1 MNTFL
6 TVSLCLC
13 ALAVVSAGVTVKVGD
28 YSFPLESVK
37 KLKDLP
43 SASPTQRSR
52 SVVRMCDDPKLPR
65 EFQVMCTRPKARP
78 LLARFAAIARDSEVC
93 EICANI
99 ACSGC

>member
-1 MNTFL
+1 MNVFL

-13 ALAVVSAGVTVKVGD
+13 ALAVVSDGVTVKVGD

-37 KLKDLP
+37 KLKDFSSALP
-43 SASPTQRSR
+43 AQRSR
-52 SVVRMCDDPKLPR
+52 SAVSVCDNPKLPE
-65 EFQVMCTRPKARP
+65 EFQVICTRPKARP
-78 LLARFAAIARDSEVC
+78 LMARLEAIARDSEVC